1 MPCKLTI
8 DTGASRT
15 VVSSQLIRQ
24 FLGDSAYNR
33 ERINLVTATG
43 QRIPVRGEKE
53 MELKL
58 GGNLIY
64 LHNVIVAD
72 IMDDCILGLD
82 FMRNNC
88 CEIDVKQGVLKC
100 GQEELFMEGAL
111 PGNVYS
117 IKKIVLPPRSETIV
131 PVSLPRKPGRAHRCV
146 LVERVNNDLPWK
158 VARTLVRTTDILE
171 VHVLNLCDQEQIKEK
186 GTLVGTCE
194 EVDWLRRCQYLSS
207 GTPSKGSQTRVT
219 TLLED
224 CRSVLSPNE
233 MVKAK
238 KLLLKYADVFS
249 SNDADIGKTGL
260 VQHKI
265 NTGEELPSLPPPSA
279 AKKIAGST

>member
-1 MPCKLTI
+1 
-8 DTGASRT
+8 
-15 VVSSQLIRQ
+15 
-24 FLGDSAYNR
+24 
-33 ERINLVTATG
+33 
-43 QRIPVRGEKE
+43 

-58 GGNLIY
+58 GNMIY

-82 FMRNNC
+82 FMRKNC
-88 CEIDVKQGVLKC
+88 CAIDVKQGVLKC
-100 GQEELFMEGAL
+100 GQEELFVEGAL

-117 IKKIVLPPRSETIV
+117 LEKIVLPPRSETI
-131 PVSLPRKPGRAHRCV
+131 G
-146 LVERVNNDLPWK
+146 
-158 VARTLVRTTDILE
+158 RTTNISE
-171 VHVLNLCDQEQIKEK
+171 VRVLNLCGQEQIIEK
-186 GTLVGTCE
+186 GTLVATCE
-194 EVDWLRRCQYLSS
+194 EVDWLRRCQYLST
-207 GTPSKGSQTRVT
+207 GTPSKDAQTRVS

-249 SNDADIGKTGL
+249 SKDADIGKTGL

-265 NTGEELPSLPPPSA
+265 NTGEELPIRQRPRRLPVA
-279 AKKIAGST
+279 REKEVETMIE